1 MFKQIRIP
9 ASKSISNRVLV
20 MAAFNGLGKKIHNIL
35 KCEDTEVMFEAYKQL
50 GVEYN
55 VLEETCDSI
64 DIEITAAAAK
74 NLEASFYMNNS
85 GTATRFLIPCLGLIN
100 GEFFLDGCE
109 RMRER
114 PIHDLVEALKGLGV
128 NIEYLGATGFL
139 PLAIKSTGKLTGKT
153 SIKCDLSSQYLS
165 GLLIAQALS
174 NNSFEVEIE
183 GEVLVSKPYID
194 LTNQVIEEFLKFDEY
209 EVEADYSSA
218 SYFAAL
224 GILGEQ
230 DILIP
235 KMNPNSL
242 QADRKFIQT
251 LIDMGA
257 QIDFIGT
264 DLFCKKSNLK
274 SLGVIN
280 CEDFPDAAMTL
291 AMVASLIQNQKTVLN
306 GLSTLK
312 HKECDRLV
320 ALETELKKVGVN
332 AVADDESLTIYGVN
346 PKELVAAKVE
356 TYNDHRMAMCFA
368 ILQYFNPEIEI
379 LNPTC
384 VSKTFP
390 EFWISLKS
398 L

>member
-1 MFKQIRIP
+1 
-9 ASKSISNRVLV
+9 
-20 MAAFNGLGKKIHNIL
+20 MAAFNGIGKKIHNIL
-35 KCEDTEVMFEAYKQL
+35 KCEDTAVMFEAYRQL
-50 GVEYN
+50 GVEYR
-55 VLEETCDSI
+55 VLEETSDSI
-64 DIEITAAAAK
+64 DIEITTVAAK
-74 NLEASFYMNNS
+74 NLDTIFYMNNS

-128 NIEYLGATGFL
+128 NIEYLGANGFL
-139 PLAIKSTGKLTGKT
+139 PLTIKSTGKLTGKT
-153 SIKCDLSSQYLS
+153 SIKCDLSSQYLT

-174 NNSFEVEIE
+174 NNSFKVEIE
-183 GEVLVSKPYID
+183 GEMLVSKPYID
-194 LTNQVIEEFLKFDEY
+194 LTNQVIEDFLKSDVY

-224 GILGEQ
+224 GILGQ
-230 DILIP
+230 QNILLP
-235 KMNPNSL
+235 KLNPNSL
-242 QADRKFIQT
+242 QADRKFIKT
-251 LIDMGA
+251 LIEMGA
-257 QIDFIGT
+257 QIEFIGT
-264 DLFCKKSNLK
+264 DLICKNSNLK

-291 AMVASLIQNQKTVLN
+291 AMVAALMENQKTVLT

-332 AVADDESLTIYGVN
+332 AIADDQSITIYGVN
-346 PKELVAAKVE
+346 PKELAGAKIE

-384 VSKTFP
+384 VNKTFP
-390 EFWISLKS
+390 EFWNKLEYFKVGP
-398 L
+398 LVN